1 MSIEAINWALN
12 RVRGVSST
20 QKAILVAL
28 ADRADA
34 NAQCYPSYEDICGRS
49 GATRNTVASAL
60 SAFEERGILKREQR
74 HNKSTVY
81 TLNLTSTEID
91 TDSSST
97 KIHTS
102 SSTKIN
108 TSSSTKI
115 DTLTTIEPSINH
127 QKRKR
132 SSKTPEG
139 IDPEAWSE
147 WVKYRKKFKAPTT
160 ERALTLVANK
170 LRGLSEE
177 DQREAVDKA
186 IECGWR
192 SVFPKQKNEIRE
204 HEF

>member
-28 ADRADA
+28 ADRADV
-34 NAQCYPSYEDICGRS
+34 NAQCYPSYEDICARS

-60 SAFEERGILKREQR
+60 SAFEERGLLKREQR

-102 SSTKIN
+102 SSTKI
-108 TSSSTKI
+108 
-115 DTLTTIEPSINH
+115 DTLTTKEPPVNH
-127 QKRKR
+127 QKKKR

-139 IDPEAWSE
+139 IDPEAWGE
-147 WVKYRKKFKAPTT
+147 WVKYRRKFKAPTT

-170 LRGLSEE
+170 LRGLSAA